1 MFMKMHRKRDRFDT
15 LSGFN
20 RLKTMRL
27 IAYVAIDQRRKR
39 YKMRTIFHP
48 AEYFLKTSLHTE
60 HVQNSPNSNARL
72 IRNST
77 ATAVVALLSVTLAS
91 CTATPAPFEQDSQG
105 IDAPISN
112 ADTSTQTA
120 QIDPENWPAVTTP
133 PLDPVI
139 EARIDEIMSKLTLEQ
154 KVGQVIQAD
163 SGSVTP
169 EQVKTYRLGSVLSGG
184 NSAPGPLP
192 YADAETWLD
201 AADAYFEASIDSEGV
216 EIAVPII
223 WGIDAVHGHAN
234 LRGAIVFPHN
244 IGLGA
249 ANNPDLIEQI
259 ARITA
264 LELSVS
270 GHDWTFAP
278 TLAVPQN
285 DRWGRTYEGFS
296 EDPSIV
302 ASYGDRIVYGLQG
315 RVGDDDFMGPGRVI
329 PSAKHFLGDGGT
341 LDGVDQGD
349 AQISEAE
356 LRDIHGAGYVTAVAA
371 GAQTV
376 MASFSAWQGQRMH
389 GQKELL
395 TDVLKDRMN
404 FKGFVVGDWNGH
416 ALIPGCTATDCPES
430 LNAGLDMYMA
440 PDSWQG
446 LYYSTLEH
454 AKSGRIPAE
463 RLDDAVRRILR
474 VKLASGVFEKAK
486 PSARPYAGDTDLL
499 GSDAHRAVARQAV
512 RESLVL
518 LKNENNLLPLNAGQT
533 VLVIGDGADSISK
546 AAGGWTLSWQG
557 GGFPNSEFPNGES
570 ILSGIQAVVE
580 ANGGTVIFD
589 PEGQSS
595 EPADVVI
602 AVYGEDPY
610 AEFQGDTEHV
620 DFTPNAF
627 DPAILSDYKSR
638 DVPVVSVFLSGRPLW
653 TNPELNASDAFI
665 AAWLP
670 GSEGGGVA
678 DLLFQTKPR
687 FDFTGRLS
695 YSWPKLAT
703 QVQLNA
709 HDATYDPLFA
719 LGYGLSYGDGS
730 NVADLSEESGLDSTS
745 HTERGVFFSKG
756 EVASPWMLTEN
767 GSPLGTL
774 PVESE
779 TLSITATDF
788 AAQEDSLR
796 VSFKSDATVFAI
808 AAGYEHDF
816 SRESNG
822 DMELTFQAKS
832 FDQPATVQFGMDCDP
847 DRPCAAQLPVTLSE
861 DWQEVRL
868 TLSCFADLGV
878 RMTEIESALTAQAQ
892 QGVSIGLSD
901 VRISADLNAVADC
914 GD

>member
-1 MFMKMHRKRDRFDT
+1 MKRF
-15 LSGFN
+15 SASSSVS
-20 RLKTMRL
+20 L
-27 IAYVAIDQRRKR
+27 IALMTAGLMSSCASPTVTDTEPSAA
-39 YKMRTIFHP
+39 P
-48 AEYFLKTSLHTE
+48 LLAE
-60 HVQNSPNSNARL
+60 V
-72 IRNST
+72 
-77 ATAVVALLSVTLAS
+77 
-91 CTATPAPFEQDSQG
+91 
-105 IDAPISN
+105 
-112 ADTSTQTA
+112 DTSPSSQSASPVGITP
-120 QIDPENWPAVTTP
+120 DLWPQVETP
-133 PLDPVI
+133 PLDPEI
-139 EARIDEIMSKLTLEQ
+139 EARIDDILAKLTLEQ

-192 YADAETWLD
+192 YADTRTWLE
-201 AADAYFEASIDSEGV
+201 AADAYFEASVDPDGV

-234 LRGAIVFPHN
+234 LRGAVVFPHN

-249 ANNPDLIEQI
+249 ANNPDLIEKI
-259 ARITA
+259 ARVTA

-296 EDPSIV
+296 EDPAIV

-315 RVGDDDFMGPGRVI
+315 RIGDADFMGPGKVI
-329 PSAKHFLGDGGT
+329 PSAKHYLGDGGT
-341 LDGVDQGD
+341 ENGVDQGN
-349 AQISEAE
+349 ATISEAD

-404 FKGFVVGDWNGH
+404 FNGFVVGDWNGH

-474 VKLASGVFEKAK
+474 VKLTSGVFEKPK
-486 PSARPYAGDTDLL
+486 PSERPYAGDEALL
-499 GSDAHRAVARQAV
+499 GSPAHRAIARQAV

-518 LKNENNLLPLNAGQT
+518 LKNNDNTLPLQPNQT
-533 VLVIGDGADSISK
+533 VLVIGDGADSIAK

-557 GGFPNSEFPNGES
+557 GGYPNTEFPNGES
-570 ILSGIQAVVE
+570 ILSGIKTAVE
-580 ANGGTVIFD
+580 AAGGEVIYD
-589 PEGQSS
+589 PTGDADLD
-595 EPADVVI
+595 ADVVI

-610 AEFQGDTEHV
+610 AEFQGDTDHV
-620 DFTPNAF
+620 DFVPNGF
-627 DPAILSDYKSR
+627 DPEKLATYRDK

-653 TNPELNASDAFI
+653 TNPEINASDAFV

-678 DLLFQTKPR
+678 DLLFQTDPD
-687 FDFTGRLS
+687 FDFTGQLS
-695 YSWPKLAT
+695 FSWPKLAT
-703 QVQLNA
+703 QVELNA
-709 HDATYDPLFA
+709 HDAEYDPLFA
-719 LGYGLSYGDGS
+719 LGYGLSYAAPS
-730 NVADLSEESGLDSTS
+730 TVSDLSESSGLEGQDQLR
-745 HTERGVFFSKG
+745 RGVFFSKG
-756 EVASPWMLTEN
+756 ELVAPWMFVGN
-767 GSPLGTL
+767 GSPLGEL
-774 PVESE
+774 PIETESV
-779 TLSITATDF
+779 SIRATDMS
-788 AAQEDSLR
+788 AQEDSIQVDLN
-796 VSFKSDATVFAI
+796 SPDTVFAI
-808 AAGYEHDF
+808 AAGYEHDY

-822 DMELTFQAKS
+822 AMELTFFARS
-832 FDQPATVQFGMDCDP
+832 YNADTTVQFGMDCDP
-847 DRPCAAQLPVTLSE
+847 DRPCPASLPVTLTS
-861 DWQEVRL
+861 DWREVRL
-868 TLSCFADLGV
+868 TLSCFAQRGTQ
-878 RMTEIESALTAQAQ
+878 MTEIESALTAQAPA
-892 QGVSIGLSD
+892 GTSIGLSE
-901 VRISADLNAVADC
+901 VRLEADLNAVADC
-914 GD
+914 GDP

>member
-1 MFMKMHRKRDRFDT
+1 MRYFFSTDRHFLDAQAQMPRDE
-15 LSGFN
+15 N
-20 RLKTMRL
+20 
-27 IAYVAIDQRRKR
+27 
-39 YKMRTIFHP
+39 P
-48 AEYFLKTSLHTE
+48 AKFSVRPTRHL
-60 HVQNSPNSNARL
+60 
-72 IRNST
+72 T
-77 ATAVVALLSVTLAS
+77 ATALAGLLGVSLVA
-91 CTATPAPFEQDSQG
+91 CTANSPIDEAAPT
-105 IDAPISN
+105 
-112 ADTSTQTA
+112 DTTTTEIETSESPSQTA
-120 QIDPENWPAVTTP
+120 IITPETWPEVQTP
-133 PLDPVI
+133 PLDLAI

-192 YADAETWLD
+192 YADTGTWLE

-216 EIAVPII
+216 DVAIPII

-249 ANNPDLIEQI
+249 ANNPDLIEKI

-278 TLAVPQN
+278 TLAVPQD

-296 EDPSIV
+296 EDPNIV

-315 RVGDDDFMGPGRVI
+315 RVGDADFMGPGRVI
-329 PSAKHFLGDGGT
+329 PSAKHYLGDGGT

-389 GQKELL
+389 GQKELM

-404 FKGFVVGDWNGH
+404 FKGFIVGDWNGH
-416 ALIPGCTATDCPES
+416 ALIPGCTATDCPQS

-454 AKSGRIPAE
+454 ARSGRIPAE

-474 VKLASGVFEKAK
+474 VKLTSGVFEKPK
-486 PSARPYAGDTDLL
+486 PSARPYAGDAATL
-499 GSDAHRAVARQAV
+499 GAPAHRAVARQAV

-518 LKNENNLLPLNAGQT
+518 LKNENNTLPLSAGQT

-557 GGFPNSEFPNGES
+557 GGYPNSEFPNGES
-570 ILSGIQAVVE
+570 ILAGIQAAVE
-580 ANGGTVIFD
+580 AGGGSVIFD
-589 PEGQSS
+589 PEGDSGFS
-595 EPADVVI
+595 ADVVI

-610 AEFQGDTEHV
+610 AEFQGDTQHV

-627 DPAILSDYKSR
+627 DPAHLSTYQSQGI
-638 DVPVVSVFLSGRPLW
+638 PVVSVFLSGRPLW
-653 TNPELNASDAFI
+653 TNPEINASDAFV

-678 DLLFQTKPR
+678 DLLFRTDPN

-703 QVQLNA
+703 QSKLNA
-709 HDATYDPLFA
+709 HDTDYDPLFA
-719 LGYGLSYGDGS
+719 RGYGLSYGEQGDIP
-730 NVADLSEESGLDSTS
+730 LLPEESGLTDGGQS
-745 HTERGVFFSKG
+745 ERGVFFSKG
-756 EVASPWMLTEN
+756 ELVSPWMLTVN
-767 GSPLGTL
+767 GSPLGAL
-774 PVESE
+774 PIDADE
-779 TLSITATDF
+779 LAIAATDYSS
-788 AAQEDSLR
+788 QEDSLK
-796 VSFKSDATVFAI
+796 VTFKSDRSVFAI

-822 DMELTFQAKS
+822 DMEMTFQAKS
-832 FDQPATVQFGMDCDP
+832 FDAPAKVQFGMDCDP
-847 DRPCAAQLPVTLSE
+847 DRPCPAELPVTLTTE
-861 DWQEVRL
+861 WQEVRL
-868 TLSCFADLGV
+868 SLSCFADQGV
-878 RMTEIESALTAQAQ
+878 RMNEIESALTAQAAT
-892 QGVSIGLSD
+892 GVSIGLSD
-901 VRISADLNAVADC
+901 VRIAADLNAVADC
-914 GD
+914 GDS